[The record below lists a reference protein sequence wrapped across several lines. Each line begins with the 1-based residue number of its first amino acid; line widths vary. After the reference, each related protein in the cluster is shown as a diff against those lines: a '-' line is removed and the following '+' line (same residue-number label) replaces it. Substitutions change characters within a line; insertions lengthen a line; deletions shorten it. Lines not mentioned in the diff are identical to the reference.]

1 MASWKQKYGLSV
13 HLFKKAGLCL
23 LMGSSILVFS
33 ECSIIQPQG
42 PQERSDKVN
51 KRIKRKREK
60 EYQQARE
67 KFLEAHYNRQAE
79 RVQKRMD
86 YNAARSEKWR
96 EKHLPENKTSLFKS
110 IKNWFQR
117 LFRWFNPR
125 EKGLF
130 N

>member
-23 LMGSSILVFS
+23 LMGSTILVFS
-33 ECSIIQPQG
+33 ECSIIQTQG
-42 PQERSDKVN
+42 PREQSDKVN
-51 KRIKRKREK
+51 KRIKRKRAK

-67 KFLEAHYNRQAE
+67 KFLEAHYNRQAP

-86 YNAARSEKWR
+86 YNAARSKKWR
-96 EKHLPENKTSLFKS
+96 EKHLPEHNASLFER
-110 IKNWFQR
+110 IKNWFR
-117 LFRWFNPR
+117 RFFRWFDPP

>member
-23 LMGSSILVFS
+23 LMGSSLLVLS

-42 PQERSDKVN
+42 ARERSDKVN

-67 KFLEAHYNRQAE
+67 KFLERHYKRQAE
-79 RVQKRMD
+79 SVKKRMD
-86 YNAARSEKWR
+86 YNASQSKKWR
-96 EKHLPENKTSLFKS
+96 DKHSPETKTSFFGR

-117 LFRWFNPR
+117 LFRWFDRR